1 MYATVYMYVHIPHYL
16 THTHT
21 HTHTVLFEIE
31 LLGFVDYSAAEDID
45 EMRSEEQRNV
55 SFQQRLAAANSER
68 EVGNDFFQQNMIGR
82 AIGKYLKVYILY
94 V

>member
-16 THTHT
+16 THT